1 MNAQLIVDGRVVAL
15 DDIHIESTFEKLE
28 AAPTGDVLVAMS
40 FDGRVLIRWI
50 ELAAAEKIASVIRLV
65 DAKRRSKAVQPTKK
79 RCPWLHTAVEV
90 EFDHVATEHS
100 DAIQTMHA
108 SNRDE
113 MVARGRTPDSYR
125 RWLSKLK
132 KRWVRAVVSNGK
144 RVDDLETL
152 SSSV

>member
-1 MNAQLIVDGRVVAL
+1 MNAQLIVDGRVIAL
-15 DDIHIESTFEKLE
+15 DEFYAQRAFDKLE
-28 AAPTGDVLVAMS
+28 AATPGDVLVAMS

-50 ELAAAEKIASVIRLV
+50 DAVESEKIAPIVRHL
-65 DAKRRSKAVQPTKK
+65 DAKKRSKGVKPTKK
-79 RCPWLHTAVEV
+79 ACPWLHTAVEV
-90 EFDHVATEHS
+90 EFDHVATEHGDS
-100 DAIQTMHA
+100 IQAMHA

-144 RVDDLETL
+144 RVEDLETL
-152 SSSV
+152 ASSV